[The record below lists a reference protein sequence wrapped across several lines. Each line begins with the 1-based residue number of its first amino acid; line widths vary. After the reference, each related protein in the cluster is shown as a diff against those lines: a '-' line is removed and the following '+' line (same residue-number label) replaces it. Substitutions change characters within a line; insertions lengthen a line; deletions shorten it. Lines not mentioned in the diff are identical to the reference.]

1 MMKQLTLDIAPAP
14 QPAFGN
20 FVAGNNVQV
29 IAALRAALSGP
40 PSERELCLWGEEGSG
55 KTHLLKAG
63 AAFAGESR
71 AAYIACAN
79 AGFAP
84 ADFAGLDA
92 GAQLAVDDVDQLDDA
107 GQIALFNLIN
117 RRKAAGAHGALI
129 VSCKKPP
136 ARTGL
141 RADLASR
148 LAQSLVLEVVA
159 LSDADKAAAL
169 AQHAQSRGIK
179 LADDVTRYL
188 LTRVKRDLPTLI
200 AVLDALDR
208 YSLEQQRP
216 VTVPLLRDILQSQLD
231 LGEPR

>member
-1 MMKQLTLDIAPAP
+1 MKQLTLDIAPAP
-14 QPAFGN
+14 QPTFGN

-29 IAALRAALSGP
+29 VSALRAALSGGAG
-40 PSERELCLWGEEGSG
+40 ERELCLWGAAGSG

-71 AAYIACAN
+71 ATYIACAN
-79 AGFAP
+79 AVFAP
-84 ADFAGLDA
+84 ANFAGFDA
-92 GAQLAVDDVDQLDDA
+92 GALLAIDDVDQLDDA
-107 GQIALFNLIN
+107 GQIALFNLVN
-117 RRKAAGAHGALI
+117 RRKAAGARSALI
-129 VSCKKPP
+129 VSCKDPP

-159 LSDADKAAAL
+159 LSDTDKAAAL
-169 AQHAQSRGIK
+169 AQHARSRGIN

-188 LTRVKRDLPTLI
+188 LTHVKRDLPTLI

-216 VTVPLLRDILQSQLD
+216 VTVPLLRDILQSPLELRERQ
-231 LGEPR
+231 